1 VEKLAVALGFL
12 ESLPQILDVLV
23 VFPPTRC
30 RHLVSAVSSLV
41 RLLTHVAYPHDP
53 HKIKKLALLFNL
65 YTVEVKAGKIYKEC
79 SSTKTRRRSAMEKER
94 FYKALL
100 DNLYDGV
107 YFVDRDRKITYW
119 NKAAEHITGYKAE
132 DILGRPCYDN
142 ILRHVTPDGEQLCL
156 GECPFEKTKQDGKM
170 REAHVF
176 LHHKEGFRLPVWVRT
191 APIRD
196 EAGNIIGAVEVF
208 NSEKAL
214 SKLRL
219 ELQELRRT
227 VLMDSLTEV
236 WNRTYLERRL
246 RGLIAEYQG
255 QEREAGVAF
264 VDIDHFKQVNDT
276 YGHNIGDKV
285 LKMVA
290 ATLRYSLRDNDVVG
304 RWGGEEFLIIL
315 YDVDSL
321 NSLRNICEKLRTLVQ
336 FSTIELEGKG
346 AIGVTVSIG
355 ATLLQPNDTPET
367 IVNRANG
374 LMYRSKQSGRNRVTV
389 G

>member
-1 VEKLAVALGFL
+1 
-12 ESLPQILDVLV
+12 
-23 VFPPTRC
+23 
-30 RHLVSAVSSLV
+30 
-41 RLLTHVAYPHDP
+41 
-53 HKIKKLALLFNL
+53 
-65 YTVEVKAGKIYKEC
+65 
-79 SSTKTRRRSAMEKER
+79 MEKER

-132 DILGRPCYDN
+132 DILGRPCHDN

-156 GECPFEKTKQDGKM
+156 GECPLEKTKQDGKM

-208 NSEKAL
+208 NSEKTL

-255 QEREAGVAF
+255 QKRGAGVAF

-336 FSTIELEGKG
+336 FSPIELEGKG

-367 IVNRANG
+367 IVNRADG

>member
-1 VEKLAVALGFL
+1 
-12 ESLPQILDVLV
+12 
-23 VFPPTRC
+23 
-30 RHLVSAVSSLV
+30 
-41 RLLTHVAYPHDP
+41 
-53 HKIKKLALLFNL
+53 
-65 YTVEVKAGKIYKEC
+65 
-79 SSTKTRRRSAMEKER
+79 MEKER

-156 GECPFEKTKQDGKM
+156 GECPLEKTKQDGKM

-191 APIRD
+191 TPIRD
-196 EAGNIIGAVEVF
+196 EAGNIMGAVEVF

-255 QEREAGVAF
+255 QERGAGVAF

-355 ATLLQPNDTPET
+355 ATLLQRNDTPET
-367 IVNRANG
+367 IVNRADG